1 MKDVDVICQIKSDGS
16 IIPIRIKLEDEE
28 KQLQIFNIKRY
39 KAPKEYLRSETSGHN
54 DGKFPFSD
62 MLEYQCV
69 IVVFEREKIITIR
82 YVLSAHKWILIT

>member
-1 MKDVDVICQIKSDGS
+1 MKDIDVICQIKSDGS

-39 KAPKEYLRSETSGHN
+39 KAPKAYLRHEISEDN
-54 DGKFPFSD
+54 KGKFPFSD

-82 YVLSAHKWILIT
+82 YVVSAHKWIMVT

>member
-39 KAPKEYLRSETSGHN
+39 KAPKEHLRHEIGFHSN
-54 DGKFPFSD
+54 GKFPYSD
-62 MLEYQCV
+62 MLDFQC
-69 IVVFEREKIITIR
+69 IIEVFEYEKIITIR
-82 YVLSAHKWILIT
+82 YIVSLHKWILIT

>member
-28 KQLQIFNIKRY
+28 KQLQIFNVKRY
-39 KAPKEYLRSETSGHN
+39 KPPKEYLRHELSEN
-54 DGKFPFSD
+54 KDWKFPFSD

-82 YVLSAHKWILIT
+82 YIVSSHSWIMVT